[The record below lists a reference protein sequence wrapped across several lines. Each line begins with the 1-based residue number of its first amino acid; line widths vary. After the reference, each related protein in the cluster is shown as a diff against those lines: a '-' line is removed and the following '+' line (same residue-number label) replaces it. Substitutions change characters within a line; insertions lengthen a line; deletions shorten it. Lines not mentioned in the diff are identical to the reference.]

1 MHGSISRDSDLFGT
15 GKKKKSKDHYF
26 INKNQKIE
34 IPQVNP
40 NVHLGL
46 TELVNKIISKPH

>member
-1 MHGSISRDSDLFGT
+1 MDLSPEILIYLVQA
-15 GKKKKSKDHYF
+15 KKKSEDHYF